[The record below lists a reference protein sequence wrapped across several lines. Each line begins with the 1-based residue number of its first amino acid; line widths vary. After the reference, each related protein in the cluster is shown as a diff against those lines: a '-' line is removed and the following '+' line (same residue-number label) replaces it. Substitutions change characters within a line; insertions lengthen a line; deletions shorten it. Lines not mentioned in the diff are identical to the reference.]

1 MRAWDGKLVPPDRV
15 ITQFLLANIENVVK
29 TLQKVSQLS
38 TAAGACLEHSLTLYM
53 NEFIRL

>member
-38 TAAGACLEHSLTLYM
+38 TAAGACLEHSLTLY
-53 NEFIRL
+53 E